1 METEKDNISTL
12 ADRLRSGEAHPNTTP
27 VIRTFEG
34 DILNAVRD
42 DNISKISTLSR
53 QLDSVNDSA
62 VYDAANSM
70 DRKKKMITI
79 TLSTLFVLLI
89 LGAGASYYYFKVYKK
104 PVPVVVAEV
113 KKYYIKDM
121 WTSAPFTFIQ
131 NTDTATSTDSSVL
144 ADVKDF
150 DALYY
155 YSLNDE
161 EIFKS
166 LAKEK
171 FGYNSLEKSVDI
183 SVENQDLRIADGE
196 LGAFVYGFVGK
207 KHFLATNNLA
217 EWIKISKTLK

>member
-12 ADRLRSGEAHPNTTP
+12 ADRLRGGEAHPNITP
-27 VIRTFEG
+27 IIRTFEG

-62 VYDAANSM
+62 IYDAANSM
-70 DRKKKMITI
+70 DRKKKMIKI
-79 TLSTLFVLLI
+79 TLFTLFVLLI

-104 PVPVVVAEV
+104 PAPIIVAEI
-113 KKYYIKDM
+113 KKYYVKDV

-131 NTDTATSTDSSVL
+131 NTDTATSTDSSIT
-144 ADVKDF
+144 ANVKDF

-155 YSLNDE
+155 YSLNNE
-161 EIFKS
+161 EVFKS

-171 FGYNSLEKSVDI
+171 FGYNSLEKFVDI

-207 KHFLATNNLA
+207 NYFLATNNLA